1 MKKHS
6 SVFLSQFLV
15 SHRRILFFLML
26 AVGIG
31 CGLLIPR
38 VSVITDMT
46 HYLPKTSPMKQGI
59 DVLTAEFPDLEIDN
73 TIRVMFTG
81 LPEEEKR
88 PMADALS
95 GIEFVKSVAYYEK
108 DPLCEDGTH
117 SLYTLR
123 IPYDYSTP
131 QMHSVRRA
139 LDTSF
144 KNGYDMIYSVDDPSG
159 ASDLPLWLIGL
170 AVAFVVLILLIMSA
184 SWIEPVFFLFT
195 IGIAIVINTG
205 SAFFFGRIS
214 NASWSIGAILQLV
227 LSMDYSVMLMS
238 RYREEKKAAVHAGPE
253 AAMACA
259 IRDSFPAIS
268 SSSFTT
274 IAGLLALAF
283 MRFRIGADLGFMLA
297 KGVLCSMICI
307 YTVLPALI
315 LRFDSLIERTPK
327 KIPKPKTTALA
338 LFQYRLRR
346 PLLVLIAALF
356 VLTLIIKGK
365 TDITYTVS
373 KKGKIDSVFPQ
384 QNTIIL
390 LYPTAGEEQAAKL
403 AAALEQNPAVS
414 KVNAWSTTL
423 GKSFTTD
430 DLNEVLPSLASQMH
444 LTVPEEAISLLFL
457 SSGKTSMTPAE
468 MLDTAGQL
476 LKSNPLFVKL
486 LGEKTISVLE
496 DASSMMDDAER
507 LLRGKNYSLM
517 QISASLPGE
526 SEETFAF
533 LETLG
538 ADAAASFSEPYDLIG
553 NSPMALE
560 MSETFHG
567 ELNFVT
573 ILTAVIIFL
582 VVFFTFRRLAV
593 PALLVPMI
601 QTAVFLTMVIIN
613 LQGSG
618 IYFLAILV
626 VQGILM
632 GATID
637 YAILYTSYYRELRA
651 SMDISDALKSAYDRS
666 AGTILTTG
674 SIMILVTFVLGY
686 AFSNPAIRQIC
697 HTIST
702 GALCAVCLIL
712 FVLPGALAALD
723 SFVLR
728 KPHSS

>member
-1 MKKHS
+1 MRKQPS
-6 SVFLSQFLV
+6 AILSQFLV
-15 SHRRILFFLML
+15 SHRRALFFLML
-26 AVGIG
+26 AIGAG
-31 CGLLIPR
+31 CGLLIPK
-38 VSVITDMT
+38 VSVVTDLT
-46 HYLPKTSPMKQGI
+46 HYLPKSSAMKQGI
-59 DVLTAEFPDLEIDN
+59 DVLAGEFPDLEIDN

-95 GIEFVKSVAYYEK
+95 EIEFVKSVAYYEE

-117 SLYTLR
+117 SMYTLK

-131 QMHSVRRA
+131 QMRSVRKA
-139 LDTSF
+139 LETSF
-144 KNGYDMIYSVDDPSG
+144 TTGYDMIFSVDDTSG

-170 AVAFVVLILLIMSA
+170 AVALIILILVVMSS

-195 IGIAIVINTG
+195 IGVAVVINTG
-205 SAFFFGRIS
+205 SAFFFGKIS

-227 LSMDYSVMLMS
+227 LSMDYSVMLTS
-238 RYREEKKAAVHAGPE
+238 RYRQEKKAAAGADPE
-253 AAMACA
+253 AAMARA

-315 LRFDSLIERTPK
+315 LHFDSLIERTPK
-327 KIPKPKTTALA
+327 KVPRPKTTALA
-338 LFQYRLRR
+338 NFQYRLRH
-346 PLLVLIAALF
+346 PLFLLIAALF
-356 VLTLIIKGK
+356 VLTFILKGK
-365 TDITYTVS
+365 TDITFTVS
-373 KKGKIDSVFPQ
+373 QTGKIDSVFPQ
-384 QNTIIL
+384 QNTIVL
-390 LYPTAGEEQAAKL
+390 LYPTADEEQAAAL
-403 AAALEQNPAVS
+403 AASLEKDPMVN

-423 GKSFTTD
+423 GRSFSSD
-430 DLNEVLPSLASQMH
+430 DLKEVLPSLASQMH
-444 LTVPEEAISLLFL
+444 LSVPEEAINLLFL
-457 SSGKTSMTPAE
+457 ASGKTSMTPSE
-468 MLDTAGQL
+468 MVDTAADL
-476 LKSNPLFVKL
+476 LKSNALFEKL
-486 LGEKTISVLE
+486 LGDKTISVLT
-496 DASSMMDDAER
+496 DASSMMDDAAR
-507 LLRGKNYSLM
+507 LLQGENYSLM
-517 QISASLPGE
+517 QISTFLPGE

-533 LETLG
+533 LDTLS
-538 ADAAASFSEPYDLIG
+538 ADAEASFSGPYYLIG
-553 NSPMALE
+553 NSPMARE
-560 MSETFHG
+560 MSQTFHG

-582 VVFFTFRRLAV
+582 VVFFTFRNFAV

-618 IYFLAILV
+618 IYFLALLV

-651 SMDISDALKSAYDRS
+651 SMDIPDALKSAYDRS
-666 AGTILTTG
+666 IITILTTG
-674 SIMILVTFVLGY
+674 SIMILVTFILGY
-686 AFSNPAIRQIC
+686 AFSNPAISQIC
-697 HTIST
+697 HTISK

-723 SFVLR
+723 GFVMR
-728 KPHSS
+728 KTHSS